1 MRPAM
6 RGSVYVL
13 VVLIISTFIASLP
26 ADDLPS
32 TVLEIAH
39 TLRHN
44 RDLLKRLP
52 AYTCLETIARE
63 QKNPKQRKP
72 RALDIV
78 QVDVGVGRNQEIY
91 SWPGEKV
98 FSSSDLAALIGQGF
112 SETGFFN
119 TF

>member
-6 RGSVYVL
+6 RGSVYIL
-13 VVLIISTFIASLP
+13 AVLILNMCIAPLF

-32 TVLEIAH
+32 PVLETAH

-44 RDLLKRLP
+44 RALLESLP
-52 AYTCLETIARE
+52 AYTCLETITRE
-63 QKNPKQRKP
+63 QKGPKKRKP
-72 RALDIV
+72 RALDVV

-112 SETGFFN
+112 
-119 TF
+119 